1 MASGEG
7 CVIAAFSYAH
17 FTTDD
22 AGSQG
27 TGVQH
32 RPEIGT
38 RLLEAIGSSTLWLVV
53 RPPILISSP
62 FRRGYCVTVTV
73 IGVELCSDPELAVI
87 VTLYVPACV
96 PPDDEEAEPPPQ
108 PASMSSKTA
117 AAAINTIRAM
127 PA

>member
-1 MASGEG
+1 
-7 CVIAAFSYAH
+7 
-17 FTTDD
+17 
-22 AGSQG
+22 
-27 TGVQH
+27 
-32 RPEIGT
+32 
-38 RLLEAIGSSTLWLVV
+38 
-53 RPPILISSP
+53 
-62 FRRGYCVTVTV
+62 VTVTV